1 MYKRHLRTQ
10 ADFVVDSITG
20 LKNVI
25 KRHAVAGFDDVPEPI
40 IFRRF
45 YQICKFLQDNNLNDK
60 IIYHDISEVNLKSD
74 LKNSDLN
81 DKGFYFLQYALGKWE
96 DRFHKDQGEEKEWKF
111 LEKWYKVFIEKNSDL
126 K

>member
-1 MYKRHLRTQ
+1 MHKRYPRTKE
-10 ADFVVDSITG
+10 DFVVDSIAE
-20 LKNVI
+20 LKKVI
-25 KRHAVAGFDDVPEPI
+25 EKCTDAGFDDVPEPI

-45 YQICKFLQDNNLNDK
+45 YQLLKFLQDNNLTER
-60 IIYHDISEVNLKSD
+60 ILYHDILEVNLQSD

-96 DRFHKDQGEEKEWKF
+96 NRFHKDQGEEKEWKF
-111 LEKWYKVFIEKNSDL
+111 LEKWYKIFIEKNSDL

>member
-1 MYKRHLRTQ
+1 MYKRHPRTQ
-10 ADFVVDSITG
+10 ADFVVDSIAG

-25 KRHAVAGFDDVPEPI
+25 SRHTIAGFDDVPESI

-45 YQICKFLQDNNLNDK
+45 YQLCKFLQDNNLTNKIVYNDL
-60 IIYHDISEVNLKSD
+60 SEVNLKSD

-96 DRFHKDQGEEKEWKF
+96 DRFHKDQGEDKEWKF
-111 LEKWYKVFIEKNSDL
+111 FEKWYKVFIGKNSDL